1 MRKVSASYG
10 VLLPERGFANRVTY
24 VIDVDGTIR
33 NIDEGTAA
41 LDPTG
46 AETACKRAKKS

>member
-10 VLLPERGFANRVTY
+10 VLIPERGFANRVTF
-24 VIDVDGTIR
+24 VIDPDGVIQS
-33 NIDEGTAA
+33 IDEGSAA